1 MDRQSP
7 KPGQLVIE
15 LRTWLRV
22 AVGRVKR
29 SHDNPI
35 HRRLDV
41 PALLVV
47 GVAGEIAQGL
57 DGLPSREDR
66 HTVPRFLTSPD
77 RLVSSVLACGD
88 REFSVSRLEFL
99 HADNV

>member
-1 MDRQSP
+1 MTRQSP
-7 KPGQLVIE
+7 MPGQLIIE
-15 LRTWLRV
+15 SRTWLRV

-29 SHDNPI
+29 SNDNPI

-47 GVAGEIAQGL
+47 RVAGQIAQGL
-57 DGLPSREDR
+57 DGLPSREDC
-66 HTVPRFLTSPD
+66 HTVPRLLTSPD
-77 RLVSSVLACGD
+77 RLVSSFLDCRY

-99 HADNV
+99 QAD